1 MQVII
6 RLCGSGTECGCGIDQ
21 AWEARQVGK
30 CSGDKKNKGEKEI
43 HVHQVDG
50 EVGKPCWLLISGCL
64 KVR

>member
-1 MQVII
+1 VGAGSIKRGKRGSAQVQ
-6 RLCGSGTECGCGIDQ
+6 R
-21 AWEARQVGK
+21 
-30 CSGDKKNKGEKEI
+30 DKKNKGEKEI